1 MPGGA
6 PPRGY
11 SRPWRRLGARS
22 VTRRGPPGP
31 RLFFRGAKTG
41 TASGPPAT
49 YDGNRTDR
57 GGQHVSLA
65 SDRHGGNGHSDY
77 HVVDT
82 ELRGGNPS
90 ARTSRYSHSARTGHP
105 NRKSRAML
113 LLRRLERSWS
123 L

>member
-1 MPGGA
+1 MSGAPTVRGPGGA
-6 PPRGY
+6 
-11 SRPWRRLGARS
+11 GAGIFKGGAK
-22 VTRRGPPGP
+22 RGP
-31 RLFFRGAKTG
+31 
-41 TASGPPAT
+41 ASGPPAT

-65 SDRHGGNGHSDY
+65 SDRHGGNGHSDH
-77 HVVDT
+77 HVADT

-113 LLRRLERSWS
+113 LLRRLERPWP